1 MCNETLME
9 IDFDED
15 EDIILLLL
23 VASGVK
29 NLLSILPKSRRRLLL
44 VKPWLQR
51 RSTKSIYHHIILELK
66 LDRYDYRKYFRM
78 KSETFE
84 VS

>member
-1 MCNETLME
+1 MK

-15 EDIILLLL
+15 DDIILLLL

-29 NLLSILPKSRRRLLL
+29 NLLSILPKSRPRLVL

-51 RSTKSIYHHIILELK
+51 RSTKSMYHNIILELK
-66 LDRYDYRKYFRM
+66 LQDRYDYRKYFRM